1 MKQVLPM
8 LSSPEH
14 PGGNIVLES
23 RGVVAAAALT
33 RDAGVSTLT
42 ASASA
47 SAVDAAYPEPTV

>member
-1 MKQVLPM
+1 M
-8 LSSPEH
+8 LEP
-14 PGGNIVLES
+14 

-47 SAVDAAYPEPTV
+47 SAVDAAYPEPTL